1 MRNSKCWENV
11 GNEKPQ
17 SIDKQQIGASIS
29 DPDRIQTCNRWSRN
43 PVRYSVAPRGHFW
56 CGATTCFNCQLRHG
70 AIFGVEQLHVLIVS
84 CATGPF
90 QRSLKQLKPNRT
102 YQVKLLHV
110 ERIRGTK
117 ITLLPKLPT

>member
-1 MRNSKCWENV
+1 MSGMKNPNQLINNRLGLQLV
-11 GNEKPQ
+11 TPTGFKPVTA
-17 SIDKQQIGASIS
+17 GAE
-29 DPDRIQTCNRWSRN
+29 IQC
-43 PVRYSVAPRGHFW
+43 AI
-56 CGATTCFNCQLRHG
+56 QLRHG